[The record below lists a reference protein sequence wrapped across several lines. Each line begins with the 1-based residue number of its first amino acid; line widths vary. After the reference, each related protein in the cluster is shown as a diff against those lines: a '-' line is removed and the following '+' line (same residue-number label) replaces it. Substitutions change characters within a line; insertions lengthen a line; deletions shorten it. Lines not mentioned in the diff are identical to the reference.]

1 MKKIGIILCSIFCFL
16 LPSSVYASIDGA
28 TLTGKDSVQIGSE
41 LSLTLTID
49 VSDIQNSADTKGI
62 WYVLYGVQYDQDAL
76 ILTDIASSNWNSYLV
91 ELPEGY
97 FVMSEV
103 IEGSANTCVNGT
115 LYCSDYQATLKFFI
129 DDTNLSAANV
139 TVGPVALALLDMTE
153 DREYTIED
161 IIEEDSEVVATKT
174 VQILEGTVT
183 SVPEQVETKQDT
195 SVTEKET
202 RESTY
207 TAPAKSSNSNLS
219 SLMIDGVDFTFQKE
233 KKEYQVVVGSDVNSL
248 TIHVGL
254 EDASAS
260 YTITGADDLAANNN
274 QVTILVTAQDGTT
287 STYTIYTEKASTET
301 VAAPVEEEQE
311 ETSTFSF
318 NKKYL
323 IIAGLALAIVLL
335 IWIVI
340 KLIISIKDRK
350 IKKALDDL

>member
-129 DDTNLSAANV
+129 DDTNLSAVNV

-260 YTITGADDLAANNN
+260 YTITGADDLASNNN

-311 ETSTFSF
+311 EPSTFSF

-323 IIAGLALAIVLL
+323 IIAGLVLAIILL

-350 IKKALDDL
+350 IKKVLDDL

>member
-129 DDTNLSAANV
+129 DDTNLSAVNV

-260 YTITGADDLAANNN
+260 YTITGADDLASNNN

-301 VAAPVEEEQE
+301 VAAPVEEQE

-323 IIAGLALAIVLL
+323 IIAGLVLAIILL

>member
-129 DDTNLSAANV
+129 DDTNLNAANV
-139 TVGPVALALLDMTE
+139 TVGPIALALLDMTE

-260 YTITGADDLAANNN
+260 YTITGADDLASNNN

-301 VAAPVEEEQE
+301 VAAPVEEQE

-323 IIAGLALAIVLL
+323 IIAGLVLAIILL

-350 IKKALDDL
+350 IKKVLDDL

>member
-129 DDTNLSAANV
+129 DDTNLSAVNV

-260 YTITGADDLAANNN
+260 YTITGADDLASNNN

-301 VAAPVEEEQE
+301 VAAPVEEQE

-323 IIAGLALAIVLL
+323 IIAGLVLAIILL

-350 IKKALDDL
+350 IKKVLDDL

>member
-1 MKKIGIILCSIFCFL
+1 M
-16 LPSSVYASIDGA
+16 
-28 TLTGKDSVQIGSE
+28 QIGSE

-129 DDTNLSAANV
+129 DDTNLNAANV
-139 TVGPVALALLDMTE
+139 TVGPIALALLDMTE

-219 SLMIDGVDFTFQKE
+219 SLIIDGVDFTFQKE

-318 NKKYL
+318 KKKYL
-323 IIAGLALAIVLL
+323 IIAGLVLAIVLL